1 MPRRTFDRS
10 TSNTGNVIDMK
21 TKKPVEKAA
30 LPIICERIRYYRE
43 REGIEQKELAKAL
56 GITGNSISNW
66 ENGRSRPDINLIP
79 GLCRLLHVTLYELFD
94 MDDPTIRLTAVE
106 QMHIDTYRQLSRG
119 NRYAVD
125 KLTDSLLTVQRAEEC
140 RDIRQ
145 LPFYDRK
152 LAAGIGDPSEFEE
165 HTVPF
170 HVYEDR
176 VKTRADFVFAVSGDS
191 MEPSYHD
198 GDLVYVERAS
208 AVPDGETGAFI
219 SGNECY
225 LKVYHPDGLYSLN
238 PAYPPIR
245 FSANDAVY
253 LIGRVLGKVQKEDIV
268 IKEEVPLRSTLR
280 S

>member
-1 MPRRTFDRS
+1 MARRSFNS
-10 TSNTGNVIDMK
+10 L
-21 TKKPVEKAA
+21 PVRTDSAKGHKSDA
-30 LPIICERIRYYRE
+30 LSGRIPPVCAQIRHFRE
-43 REGIEQKELAKAL
+43 CMGIEQKELAGKI
-56 GITGNSISNW
+56 GVTGNAVSNW
-66 ENGRSRPDINLIP
+66 ENGRSRPDIHLLP
-79 GLCRLLHVTLYELFD
+79 ALCSVLNVTLYELFD
-94 MDDPTIRLTAVE
+94 LPDPAQSLSENEQQHLTSYRMLSEGHRRAV
-106 QMHIDTYRQLSRG
+106 
-119 NRYAVD
+119 NV
-125 KLTDSLLTVQRAEEC
+125 LTDTLLSEEQKQNTAPAV
-140 RDIRQ
+140 RTLLFFDK
-145 LPFYDRK
+145 P

-208 AVPDGETGAFI
+208 AVSDGETGAFI

-225 LKVYHPDGLYSLN
+225 LKVYHHDGLYSLN
-238 PAYPPIR
+238 PAYPPMH
-245 FSANDAVY
+245 FSANDSVY

-280 S
+280 G